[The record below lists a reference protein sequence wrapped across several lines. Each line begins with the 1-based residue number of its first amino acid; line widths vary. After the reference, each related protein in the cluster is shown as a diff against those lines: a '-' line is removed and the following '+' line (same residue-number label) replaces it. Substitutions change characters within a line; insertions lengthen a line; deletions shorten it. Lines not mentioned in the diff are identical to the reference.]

1 MTLHEYRSRGS
12 WQAYEESLLAQGW
25 VPYWDP
31 AVERRV
37 AQGSAPCAECGQVPA
52 YVGMRKGE
60 QERSFAVCRCD
71 RWSGLSP
78 ATAALA
84 AAQRRWRSA
93 VAGRRPGGR

>member
-12 WQAYEESLLAQGW
+12 WEAYEESLLAQGW
-25 VPYWDP
+25 VPCWNS
-31 AVERRV
+31 AVELRV
-37 AQGSAPCAECGQVPA
+37 AQGSTPCSECGQVPA

-84 AAQRRWRSA
+84 AAQRRWRA
-93 VAGRRPGGR
+93 AHRADGRAGR